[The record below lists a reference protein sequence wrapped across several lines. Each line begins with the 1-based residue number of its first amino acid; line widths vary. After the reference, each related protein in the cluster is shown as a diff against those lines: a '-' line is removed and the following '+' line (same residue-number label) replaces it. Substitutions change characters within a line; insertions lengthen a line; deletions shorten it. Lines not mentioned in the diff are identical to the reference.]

1 MPRVG
6 AVGGV
11 QGGGARRVALGL
23 GLALAGLAA
32 AGAWAL
38 AGALGSA
45 ESELAAA
52 GALAVALA
60 GLTLALRGL
69 TPAAHPHDRL
79 GAGNVVTL
87 ARGAGIAALAGLALA
102 GLPGPDWALVALAAG
117 LVALDGIDGRAA
129 RLSGTQSDFGA
140 RLDLETD
147 VVLAAVLAVLAW
159 QAGQAGVW
167 LLALPLFRPAW
178 LLAGRLAP
186 WIAAPLPP
194 RARRKWVAGAQYAG
208 QVALLAPALAP
219 AQAGALAAGI
229 VALVAWSFALDLR
242 WLAQNRAA
250 AR

>member
-11 QGGGARRVALGL
+11 QGGAARRVALGL

-32 AGAWAL
+32 GGAWAL

-45 ESELAAA
+45 GADLAAA
-52 GALAVALA
+52 GALAAALA
-60 GLTLALRGL
+60 GLALALRGL

-87 ARGAGIAALAGLALA
+87 ARGAGIAALAGVALA
-102 GLPGPDWALVALAAG
+102 GVPGPDWALVALAAG

-129 RLSGTQSDFGA
+129 RASGTQSDFGA
-140 RLDLETD
+140 RLDVETD
-147 VVLAAVLAVLAW
+147 VALAAVLALLAW
-159 QAGQAGVW
+159 QTGQAGAW
-167 LLALPLFRPAW
+167 FLALPLARPAW
-178 LLAGRLAP
+178 LLAGWWAP

-219 AQAGALAAGI
+219 GAAWALAAGI
-229 VALVAWSFALDLR
+229 VALVAWSFAADLR
-242 WLAQNRAA
+242 WLARHRGA